1 MKTTAMTSALPS
13 LCIAHYTL
21 NRHLLYI
28 SSFLPP
34 FELGEEAAHHLPVFP
49 GCDGTRQVL
58 VHFVEELDAVVNHLL
73 HGTLVEEVAAV
84 IAMAAVVE
92 L

>member
-1 MKTTAMTSALPS
+1 MTSAQPS
-13 LCIAHYTL
+13 LYIAHYTL

-34 FELGEEAAHHLPVFP
+34 FELGEESAHHLPVFP
-49 GCDGTRQVL
+49 GCDGTRKML
-58 VHFVEELDAVVNHLL
+58 VHFVEEPDAVVNHLL
-73 HGTLVEEVAAV
+73 HGTLLKEVATV
-84 IAMAAVVE
+84 VAMAAVVE